1 MEYVLYYILILFSIF
16 QIKSDLIVLP
26 FQIKD
31 VPGKKNQQFIYTSFE
46 IGEPKQ
52 KVEGEINFK
61 NSTFFMVYN
70 NEIINETYNPTKS
83 ETFDLISKNVSI
95 RDLDESSYL
104 AKENFNFYSDM
115 NCQLKKK
122 YENIPIVVPSSD
134 TSPEKNT
141 SLSPIIGLQIE
152 SQNKSY
158 NFIDILKSKKITNN
172 YYWTIKFSTSN
183 NGTIIIGDLPHI
195 YDQKNYKENN
205 LLFVNTYSTKN
216 KLYWGMHISSVKF
229 YGITMNDNIIGKID
243 PKILEIFGSYEY
255 ITTIGKIF
263 FQKYIDNNICK
274 RIWDEVNGEDVFR
287 FICEKDKFNTSDIND
302 FPSIQLINTEMNTTF
317 EFNGNELF
325 HEKDDKIIFQ
335 IVAKTGR
342 TDGEWIL
349 GRIFLLKYQIMFDN
363 DNNLIG
369 IYLSKNDNEENDK
382 VDINNKGHNVYMILI
397 IILIVILLII
407 ISLLVYMA
415 ITKKG
420 ICKNK
425 RKRLAEL
432 NDDFVYIPSNNV
444 I

>member
-70 NEIINETYNPTKS
+70 NTIINETYNPSKS
-83 ETFDLISKNVSI
+83 GTFDLISKNVSI

-122 YENIPIVVPSSD
+122 YENIPIVVPPSD
-134 TSPEKNT
+134 TSPEANS

-172 YYWTIKFSTSN
+172 YYWTIKFNTSN
-183 NGTIIIGDLPHI
+183 NGAIIIGDLPHI

-263 FQKYIDNNICK
+263 FQKYIDDNICK

-287 FICEKDKFNTSDIND
+287 FICEKDKFNSSDIND
-302 FPSIQLINTEMNTTF
+302 FPSIQLINIEMNTTF

-325 HEKDDKIIFQ
+325 HEKDDKIVFQ

-369 IYLSKNDNEENDK
+369 IYLSKNNNEKNDK
-382 VDINNKGHNVYMILI
+382 VVINNKGHNVYMILI

-407 ISLLVYMA
+407 ISLVVYMA

-425 RKRLAEL
+425 RKRLDEL

>member
-1 MEYVLYYILILFSIF
+1 
-16 QIKSDLIVLP
+16 
-26 FQIKD
+26 
-31 VPGKKNQQFIYTSFE
+31 
-46 IGEPKQ
+46 
-52 KVEGEINFK
+52 
-61 NSTFFMVYN
+61 
-70 NEIINETYNPTKS
+70 
-83 ETFDLISKNVSI
+83 
-95 RDLDESSYL
+95 
-104 AKENFNFYSDM
+104 
-115 NCQLKKK
+115 
-122 YENIPIVVPSSD
+122 
-134 TSPEKNT
+134 
-141 SLSPIIGLQIE
+141 
-152 SQNKSY
+152 
-158 NFIDILKSKKITNN
+158 
-172 YYWTIKFSTSN
+172 
-183 NGTIIIGDLPHI
+183 
-195 YDQKNYKENN
+195 
-205 LLFVNTYSTKN
+205 
-216 KLYWGMHISSVKF
+216 MHISSVKF

-287 FICEKDKFNTSDIND
+287 FICEKEKFNTSDIND

-325 HEKDDKIIFQ
+325 HEKDDKIVFQ

-369 IYLSKNDNEENDK
+369 IYLSKNDNEKNDK
-382 VDINNKGHNVYMILI
+382 VDINNKGSNIYMILI

-407 ISLLVYMA
+407 IALLVYMA

-420 ICKNK
+420 ICKNN